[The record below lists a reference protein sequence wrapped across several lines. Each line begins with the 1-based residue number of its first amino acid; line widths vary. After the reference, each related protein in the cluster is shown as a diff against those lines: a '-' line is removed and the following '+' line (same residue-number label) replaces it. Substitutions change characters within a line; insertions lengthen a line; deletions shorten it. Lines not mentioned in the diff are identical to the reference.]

1 MMERVSGQPL
11 SIASPGTYSNT
22 IPAKVA
28 DGLVQIHTTNR
39 AHDDLVPRNIMFDR
53 ATGKVRLIDFGLTTR
68 TTSIRVDLIRLAQV
82 KSFYG
87 KTSSSPIIQRTRD
100 VYRAAVDRLPGP
112 DRNAAIYQQNPG
124 LYAKHL
130 SQFEVK
136 KDAMKAN
143 LDNTEFE
150 VVPTK
155 GNF

>member
-1 MMERVSGQPL
+1 MSDP
-11 SIASPGTYSNT
+11 
-22 IPAKVA
+22 
-28 DGLVQIHTTNR
+28 
-39 AHDDLVPRNIMFDR
+39 
-53 ATGKVRLIDFGLTTR
+53 ATGDVRLIDFGLSRR
-68 TTSIRVDLIRLAQV
+68 TKNITSDLMRLAQV
-82 KSFYG
+82 ESFYG

-112 DRNAAIYQQNPG
+112 DRSAAIYQQNPG